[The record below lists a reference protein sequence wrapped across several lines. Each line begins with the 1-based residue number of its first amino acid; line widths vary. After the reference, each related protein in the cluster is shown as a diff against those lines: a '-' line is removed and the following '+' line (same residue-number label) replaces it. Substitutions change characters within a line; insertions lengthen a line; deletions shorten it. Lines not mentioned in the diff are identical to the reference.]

1 MEEILIEI
9 RDALRGPKQEKATL
23 TVLECSQ
30 FMDVNKDKIRELI
43 AKPDTDF
50 PFFKN
55 GNKVLINKALLTQW
69 LDKVSKEHR
78 EI

>member
-1 MEEILIEI
+1 MEELLKEI
-9 RDALRGPKQEKATL
+9 RDALKEPKQEKATF
-23 TVLECSQ
+23 TVLECSE
-30 FMDVNKDKIRELI
+30 FMDINKEKIRELI
-43 AKPDTDF
+43 AKPNTDF

-55 GNKVLINKALLTQW
+55 GKKVLINKTMLTQW